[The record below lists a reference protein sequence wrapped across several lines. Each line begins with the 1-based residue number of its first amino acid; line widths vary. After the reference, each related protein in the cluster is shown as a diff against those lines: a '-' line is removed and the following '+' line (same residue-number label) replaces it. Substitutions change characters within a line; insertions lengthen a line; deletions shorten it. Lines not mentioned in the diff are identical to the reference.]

1 MLDLPIQK
9 KRHPG
14 KKRIKK
20 EGSCGKGQSS
30 TKPVSSQLVRG
41 PPCWSARQLRQ
52 QTRQTAREFGWLV
65 NRQPPGRCAR
75 SMASQ
80 AIRRLP
86 ERGGPD
92 RLMALA
98 AGQLQSYFR
107 RQCRKICQTP
117 EKKKIEPKPR
127 PRKKKYCWPVSQ
139 PKQPARR
146 LPSFAPGG
154 LLGSWQANLD
164 PCSAQA
170 TWQARPIR

>member
-1 MLDLPIQK
+1 MTTPTTK
-9 KRHPG
+9 
-14 KKRIKK
+14 IKK
-20 EGSCGKGQSS
+20 KPHVARASQAR
-30 TKPVSSQLVRG
+30 KPVSSQLVRG

-98 AGQLQSYFR
+98 AGQLQSHFR

-117 EKKKIEPKPR
+117 EKKRLSQSPDPG
-127 PRKKKYCWPVSQ
+127 KKNIAGLSVSQ
-139 PKQPARR
+139 SSRLVGCPA
-146 LPSFAPGG
+146 LHPA
-154 LLGSWQANLD
+154 A
-164 PCSAQA
+164 C
-170 TWQARPIR
+170 

>member
-1 MLDLPIQK
+1 MSEAPQNKLATLE
-9 KRHPG
+9 
-14 KKRIKK
+14 KRIKK
-20 EGSCGKGQSS
+20 QGSCGKGQSS

-52 QTRQTAREFGWLV
+52 QTIQTAREFGWLV

-117 EKKKIEPKPR
+117 EKKRLSQSPDPG
-127 PRKKKYCWPVSQ
+127 KKNIAGLSVSQ
-139 PKQPARR
+139 SSR
-146 LPSFAPGG
+146 FVGYAPGG
-154 LLGSWQANLD
+154 WLGSWQANLD

-170 TWQARPIR
+170 TCQARPIR

>member
-1 MLDLPIQK
+1 MLDLPIK
-9 KRHPG
+9 KNATPE

-30 TKPVSSQLVRG
+30 TKPVSSQLVCG

-117 EKKKIEPKPR
+117 EKKRLSQSLDPG
-127 PRKKKYCWPVSQ
+127 KKNIAGLSVSQ
-139 PKQPARR
+139 SSRLVGCPA
-146 LPSFAPGG
+146 LHPA
-154 LLGSWQANLD
+154 A
-164 PCSAQA
+164 C
-170 TWQARPIR
+170 